1 MLLLTML
8 ISICADVKV
17 VFTGDGIT
25 DGAWGRSKGVAKP
38 VNERNLG
45 DLNHHLG
52 DGYVFLCGAWYQ
64 SQYPTLGINI
74 QNRGIIGNTLDDL
87 SARWQDDILSLN
99 PDVISVL
106 IGSQDID
113 NYIGTDM
120 SESFNFDAWQEK
132 YRTMLTA
139 ARTANANVKLVLC
152 APYCGAIASNYTTR
166 KDLLMQLATKVQALA
181 TEFSA
186 VYVPFNEIAEVE
198 PTAGNFFWDGTLP
211 TAAGQYEM
219 FKKWV
224 SVADGYVI
232 GNTAPMTIGPAKA
245 QNSNGK
251 RRILYI
257 GDSITDAGWGLAG
270 GSALNTNQRDLTALD
285 HIMGHGYAMLCTGW
299 YQTVYPEANYE
310 VINRG
315 ISGNTLANLASRW
328 ETDVIANS
336 PDVLSILIGTNDI
349 DQWLKGNKTTPFDYD
364 AWEAQ
369 YRTLI
374 NRVKADNPLVQ
385 IALGT
390 PFVGSRSSDYETRS
404 AMVAELASR
413 VRTIATSMGCTLIP
427 YDELF
432 AELTSNQPNTAYW
445 IWDGIHPSPAG
456 HYKMQQL
463 WLQEAGALV
472 FADAMPVQ
480 STELTTGGQFMDL
493 LLPMEGSIAAT
504 ESDWGT
510 AAGEE
515 TNPRY
520 AGTWAGTLGR
530 WKDNGIEDTERSYW
544 GGNIIKGDDGKYHI
558 YVSGWPE
565 STARGHMAWSSA
577 SRVYHVISDNV
588 WGPYTYVSDIG
599 AGHNSEIYKTGD
611 TYIIYHIEPLGYY
624 KSTSLG
630 DTWESGEYTFDLRDR
645 ALIAGENRETSLSNC
660 SFSKRDDGSFIMIDR
675 GGGIWVSR
683 DGLTDPWHQIST
695 SSVYLNSTVTNRGTL
710 EDPVIWRDH
719 LQYHM
724 IVNDWQARYAYYYR
738 SKDGLHWVMESG
750 KAYTGQDPFAKHSD
764 GTVEQWHKYE
774 RPRVYQDE
782 LGRAIRM
789 NFAVIDCVKQSDLGS
804 DTHSSKNINM
814 PVTRQLLLEVQG
826 NTPINSS
833 TTSIRV
839 LVKAED
845 GFNPRTDLDL
855 TSLKFGAHNKVNFGN
870 GLSYSSSEN
879 SGTSDLIITFTGVA
893 GQSGITEDEWAPKML
908 GLMTDGS
915 VAFGYAKMPGVDYKP
930 AMLSA
935 VTPTFAADGTVQSV
949 CITNYGEQAAKA
961 TTVRIYAPNG
971 TTLLAHGTTS
981 ALAAYG
987 NETVNMTK
995 DAAAGAGY
1003 KAIIVRFY
1011 NGETMLNEEK
1021 IALTAIN
1028 AAQTALQT
1036 VIDESNALLGD
1047 PRMSNCTEAL
1057 RDAVS
1062 AATTVAKGYSIE
1074 AIEAQKAA
1082 LGEALNTFKY
1092 ANASPTNGLSITI
1105 PNAEC
1110 NDLSA
1115 WEMTRLEAS
1124 DAPGWKL
1131 NTTNRYGFDGNFIET
1146 YKSGG
1151 LKVANKAYQTLTDL
1165 PAGRYR
1171 LRVKALATNNGS
1183 AATGVTLYAK
1193 GNTLTGSPVS
1203 QTVSTGNTACTEYML
1218 ELTLTAKGS
1227 MEFGIDI
1234 AQTTNANWVCFDSW
1248 SLKYFGTAGG
1258 DIVETERNTP
1268 ILGINPQQTYRIK
1281 HLNTA
1286 RNRYLASAPDGSGHL
1301 LTTNTDAEKGEYAL
1315 LPVLGKQGYY
1325 YIYNKEGYYVTPSTG
1340 YWTLSK
1346 TTPAEILVTLNNTN
1360 QSALSTTDNI
1370 YLLGESSQHANPQVK
1385 ENSQVVYAYSAHD
1398 TDKGNNWVLEPIADA
1413 TAAIS
1418 LNVVTSNIDNLIASA
1433 IAEDIDMT
1441 YSISAAALGYQTFAA
1456 DCALDFTN
1464 ATVKAYIAK
1473 NVNDGKVFLQQVT
1486 KVPTGTG
1493 LLLEGTDAEAIP
1505 VITTN
1510 DADDVSD
1517 NLLHAGDGSTISKE
1531 DGYDKYVLAADDNNT
1546 TVSFYLINNTSATVA
1561 KGKSYLKVPVQQSNN
1576 ARQLTFS
1583 FWGDVTGIKSVNNP
1597 PLTDNT
1603 FYNIAGQRVANPT
1616 HGLYIRNGKKIYIK

>member
-1 MLLLTML
+1 MKKLIMTLTLLLAVLTHV
-8 ISICADVKV
+8 SADVKV
-17 VFTGDGIT
+17 VF
-25 DGAWGRSKGVAKP
+25 
-38 VNERNLG
+38 
-45 DLNHHLG
+45 
-52 DGYVFLCGAWYQ
+52 
-64 SQYPTLGINI
+64 
-74 QNRGIIGNTLDDL
+74 
-87 SARWQDDILSLN
+87 
-99 PDVISVL
+99 
-106 IGSQDID
+106 
-113 NYIGTDM
+113 
-120 SESFNFDAWQEK
+120 
-132 YRTMLTA
+132 
-139 ARTANANVKLVLC
+139 
-152 APYCGAIASNYTTR
+152 
-166 KDLLMQLATKVQALA
+166 
-181 TEFSA
+181 
-186 VYVPFNEIAEVE
+186 
-198 PTAGNFFWDGTLP
+198 
-211 TAAGQYEM
+211 
-219 FKKWV
+219 
-224 SVADGYVI
+224 
-232 GNTAPMTIGPAKA
+232 
-245 QNSNGK
+245 
-251 RRILYI
+251 
-257 GDSITDAGWGLAG
+257 
-270 GSALNTNQRDLTALD
+270 
-285 HIMGHGYAMLCTGW
+285 
-299 YQTVYPEANYE
+299 
-310 VINRG
+310 
-315 ISGNTLANLASRW
+315 
-328 ETDVIANS
+328 
-336 PDVLSILIGTNDI
+336 
-349 DQWLKGNKTTPFDYD
+349 
-364 AWEAQ
+364 
-369 YRTLI
+369 
-374 NRVKADNPLVQ
+374 
-385 IALGT
+385 
-390 PFVGSRSSDYETRS
+390 
-404 AMVAELASR
+404 
-413 VRTIATSMGCTLIP
+413 
-427 YDELF
+427 
-432 AELTSNQPNTAYW
+432 
-445 IWDGIHPSPAG
+445 
-456 HYKMQQL
+456 
-463 WLQEAGALV
+463 
-472 FADAMPVQ
+472 ADAMPKQ
-480 STELTTGGQFMDL
+480 SSELTAGGQFMDL

-510 AAGEE
+510 TAGEE
-515 TNPRY
+515 TNERY

-577 SRVYHVISDNV
+577 SRVYHVVSESNV

-611 TYIIYHIEPLGYY
+611 TYVIYHIEPLGYY
-624 KSTSLG
+624 KSNSLG

-660 SFSKRDDGSFIMIDR
+660 SFAKREDGSFVMIDR

-683 DGLTDPWHQIST
+683 DGLTDPWHQVST
-695 SSVYLNSTVTNRGTL
+695 SSVYLNNTVTNRGTL

-764 GTVEQWHKYE
+764 GTVESWHKYE

-826 NTPINSS
+826 NTPITSS

-839 LVKAED
+839 LVKAEE
-845 GFNPRTDLDL
+845 GFNPRTDLNL
-855 TSLKFGAHNKVNFGN
+855 TSLKFGSHDKVNFGN

-893 GQSGITEDEWAPKML
+893 GQSGITAEEWAPKML
-908 GLMTDGS
+908 GLKNDGS
-915 VAFGYAKMPGVDYKP
+915 IAFGYAKMPGIDYKL

-935 VTPTFAADGTVQSV
+935 ITPAFDTDGTVQTVSV
-949 CITNYGEQAAKA
+949 TNYGEQAATA

-987 NETVNMTK
+987 SETVNLTK
-995 DAAAGAGY
+995 DAAACAGY
-1003 KAIIVRFY
+1003 KSIIVRFY
-1011 NGETMLNEEK
+1011 DGETMLNEEK
-1021 IALTAIN
+1021 IALTSIL
-1028 AAQTALQT
+1028 AAQNSLQT
-1036 VIDESNALLGD
+1036 VIDEANALLGD
-1047 PRMSNCTEAL
+1047 PRMSNGTEAL

-1346 TTPAEILVTLNNTN
+1346 TTPAEVLVTLNNTN

-1385 ENSQVVYAYSAHD
+1385 DNSQVVYAYSAHD
-1398 TDKGNNWVLEPIADA
+1398 TDKGNNWVLEPVANA
-1413 TAAIS
+1413 TATVS
-1418 LNVVTSNIDNLIASA
+1418 LNAVSSGMDNLIASA
-1433 IAEDIDMT
+1433 IAEEVGMT
-1441 YSISAAALGYQTFAA
+1441 YTVPAATLGYQTFAA
-1456 DCALDFTN
+1456 DCPLDFTD
-1464 ATVKAYIAK
+1464 ATVKAYIATT
-1473 NVNDGKVFLQQVT
+1473 VNNNKVFLQQVT
-1486 KVPTGTG
+1486 KVPAGTG
-1493 LLLEGTDAEAIP
+1493 LLLEGTDAETIP
-1505 VITTN
+1505 VLTTN
-1510 DADDVSD
+1510 DAEDVSD
-1517 NLLHAGDGSTISKE
+1517 NLLSAGNGSTISKE
-1531 DGYDKYVLAADDNNT
+1531 NGYDKYVLAADNNN

-1561 KGKSYLKVPVQQSNN
+1561 KGKSYLKVPAQQSSQAKQVIFAFGQDITAIKHIDGN
-1576 ARQLTFS
+1576 ACT
-1583 FWGDVTGIKSVNNP
+1583 
-1597 PLTDNT
+1597 TDT
-1603 FYNIAGQRVANPT
+1603 IYNITGQQVTNPAQ
-1616 HGLYIRNGKKIYIK
+1616 GLYIKNGKKYYIK